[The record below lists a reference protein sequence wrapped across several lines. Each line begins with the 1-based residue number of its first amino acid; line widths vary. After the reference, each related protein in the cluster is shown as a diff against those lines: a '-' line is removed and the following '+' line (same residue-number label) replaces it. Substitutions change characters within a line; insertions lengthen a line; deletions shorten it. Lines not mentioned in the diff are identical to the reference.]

1 MDFETPAAHVEDA
14 APAGYVEYEID
25 VEKVLRQELPDV
37 IAKTTVAPLTLE
49 AIAAMPERAKGA
61 YVLFE
66 NGHPVYAGK
75 TDTRHGFRSRLAR
88 HFHTIQDRQGLDPA
102 TIGFKAVRIL
112 VFSNFDVEAI
122 LIKELRAKDP
132 SALLWNFSGFGSN
145 DPGHNRETQ
154 EPADFDKEHPVDI
167 DKPVDLPFTGSSVGV
182 VELLVGLKDRLPY
195 TFRYETD
202 VDESG
207 KAKRYTIGHVDQ
219 RDAPAIQLQQGP
231 VTVRTALELILQ
243 ALPRTW
249 RVTIFPDRVILYREK
264 VTYPYAREHLDAV
277 E

>member
-37 IAKTTVAPLTLE
+37 IAKTAVAPLTLE

-102 TIGFKAVRIL
+102 SIGFKAVRIL

-154 EPADFDKEHPVDI
+154 EPADFDKGRPVDI
-167 DKPVDLPFTGSSVGV
+167 DKPVDLPFTGASVGV

-202 VDESG
+202 VDDGG
-207 KAKRYTIGHVDQ
+207 KAKRYTVGHADQ
-219 RDAPAIQLQQGP
+219 RDAPAIQLPHGP
-231 VTVRTALELILQ
+231 VTVRTALGLILKT
-243 ALPRTW
+243 LPRTW
-249 RVTIFPDRVILYREK
+249 RATIFPDRVILYREK
-264 VTYPYAREHLDAV
+264 ATYPYAREHLDAQD
-277 E
+277 